1 MISGATAMRVD
12 PSGTFQPTQHALAG
26 KAALALAQLSEKSSH
41 ELKLP
46 ENLMEYVQKV
56 NSVAQK
62 AELTRKILERYLVGT
77 EVNRVDPVLVPYYA
91 KVVSSYR
98 VPINDRGVAT
108 ENHLPYDLN
117 MPLSNIGNTV
127 STASFKNPVT
137 KASMSI
143 EQGISVLVI
152 TDRRDRIKSF
162 I

>member
-1 MISGATAMRVD
+1 MFGGVSALRVD
-12 PSGTFQPTQHALAG
+12 PSATFQPTQHALAG
-26 KAALALAQLSEKSSH
+26 KAALGLAQLSEQSSH

-62 AELTRKILERYLVGT
+62 AELTRKVLERYLLGT

-98 VPINDRGVAT
+98 VPMTDRGVAT
-108 ENHLPYDLN
+108 EEHLPYDLN
-117 MPLSNIGNTV
+117 MPLANIGNTNT
-127 STASFKNPVT
+127 TASFKTPVT
-137 KASMSI
+137 KASLSM
-143 EQGISVLVI
+143 EYATCVLL
-152 TDRRDRIKSF
+152 TTNRRDLIKNF